1 MLENTIEI
9 PVSTEINQKI
19 YPEFSIN
26 ELNQIRDKIETM
38 PKFNQIEILRIL
50 SKRNDVTLNENKYGI
65 HINLTDVDKSI
76 IYEIKVYIDY
86 INAQEINLC
95 EIEHQKEQF
104 INTYFSKDNKDNDSL
119 YSNSKQ
125 DATSS

>member
-86 INAQEINLC
+86 INAHEIN
-95 EIEHQKEQF
+95 
-104 INTYFSKDNKDNDSL
+104 
-119 YSNSKQ
+119 
-125 DATSS
+125 